1 LTASSKEPIDE
12 RDVEEGD
19 WRGLSIGEV
28 AAVEGEDSA
37 AIAAA
42 VRRRCAFDSTA
53 VVAIVI
59 DDYV

>member
-1 LTASSKEPIDE
+1 MTTSSNEPIDE

-19 WRGLSIGEV
+19 WRGLSTGEA

-37 AIAAA
+37 ATAAA
-42 VRRRCAFDSTA
+42 VRRRSAFVSKA

-59 DDYV
+59 DDYD